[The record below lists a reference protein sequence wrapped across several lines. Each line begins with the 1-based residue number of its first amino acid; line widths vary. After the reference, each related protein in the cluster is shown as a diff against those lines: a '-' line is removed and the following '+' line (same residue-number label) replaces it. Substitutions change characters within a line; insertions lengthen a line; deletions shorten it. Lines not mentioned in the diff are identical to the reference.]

1 MQWEA
6 LVRVVCTQHDE
17 AEQIHVVHHIKKVER
32 TQVRYSNELIPGILE
47 DGIETLQDS
56 FGAGVIG
63 EESAFDV
70 CVEAL
75 TCESMDCVVALS
87 NTFRPCTVV
96 VVGGVHDA
104 VDDHAS
110 NTVGKE
116 LGKCGAEYR
125 VV

>member
-1 MQWEA
+1 
-6 LVRVVCTQHDE
+6 
-17 AEQIHVVHHIKKVER
+17 
-32 TQVRYSNELIPGILE
+32 LE
-47 DGIETLQDS
+47 DGVETLQDN

-87 NTFRPCTVV
+87 NTFRPCTIV

-104 VDDHAS
+104 VDDHES

-125 VV
+125 AV